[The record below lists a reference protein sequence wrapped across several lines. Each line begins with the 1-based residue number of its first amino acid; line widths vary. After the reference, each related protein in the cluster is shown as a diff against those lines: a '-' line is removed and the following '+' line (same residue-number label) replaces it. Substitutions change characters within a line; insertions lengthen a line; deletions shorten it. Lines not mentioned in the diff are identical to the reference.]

1 MRVSLGIGAVPAGP
15 RPHGGKHE
23 FLEMRLSR
31 RGRAPRESVRVAVPA
46 ARDARAP
53 PAQKL
58 VREEAVAKRAEGPIG
73 HVAPVERAQ
82 MGRQRVVKVE

>member
-1 MRVSLGIGAVPAGP
+1 MVPCPRAHALLGGE
-15 RPHGGKHE
+15 HE
-23 FLEMRLSR
+23 FLETRLNG
-31 RGRAPRESVRVAVPA
+31 RGRAPREGVRVAAPS

-58 VREEAVAKRAEGPIG
+58 VREEAVAKRAEDPIG

-82 MGRQRVVKVE
+82 MGRQRVVEGE